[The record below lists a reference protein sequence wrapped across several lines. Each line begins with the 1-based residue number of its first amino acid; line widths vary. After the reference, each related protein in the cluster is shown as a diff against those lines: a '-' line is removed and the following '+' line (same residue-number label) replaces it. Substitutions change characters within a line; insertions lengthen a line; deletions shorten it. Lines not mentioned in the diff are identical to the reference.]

1 MEEEREREEAEQ
13 RDARPRRIE
22 ASESAHRVSL
32 PGGRGCRTI
41 DSMGLGFSELLIIL
55 AIVLIIFGPGK
66 LPGLG
71 SGIGNAIRN
80 FRKAVNRPDAIDVT
94 PPDRDER

>member
-1 MEEEREREEAEQ
+1 
-13 RDARPRRIE
+13 
-22 ASESAHRVSL
+22 
-32 PGGRGCRTI
+32 
-41 DSMGLGFSELLIIL
+41 
-55 AIVLIIFGPGK
+55 VLIIFGPGK

>member
-1 MEEEREREEAEQ
+1 LRG
-13 RDARPRRIE
+13 
-22 ASESAHRVSL
+22 
-32 PGGRGCRTI
+32 PGTCRTL
-41 DSMGLGFSELLIIL
+41 DGMGLGFTELLIIL

-71 SGIGNAIRN
+71 SGMGNALRN

-94 PPDRDER
+94 PPEERKADGRSDKSS